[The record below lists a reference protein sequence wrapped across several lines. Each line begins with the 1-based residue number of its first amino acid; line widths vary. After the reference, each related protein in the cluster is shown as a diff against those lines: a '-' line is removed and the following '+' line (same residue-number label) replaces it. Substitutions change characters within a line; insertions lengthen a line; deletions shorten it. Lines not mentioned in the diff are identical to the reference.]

1 MQDELHSVRLANFIS
16 HVRVANLPP
25 EVVAKATGGRAH
37 VAADAG
43 GSIQAGVSPSALS
56 TLRTRLTSLGPNFSF
71 NSASLV
77 S

>member
-25 EVVAKATGGRAH
+25 EVVAKATGGRAQ

-43 GSIQAGVSPSALS
+43 GSIQAGVMPSI
-56 TLRTRLTSLGPNFSF
+56 
-71 NSASLV
+71 
-77 S
+77 